1 MSTDFTYTSQA
12 QAILTKA
19 PLPLLTHVSM
29 NFHPKDYLADLNVD
43 FDGSSMSPVENYSKV
58 DLNIF
63 TETEFFDLDVFSSD
77 LAPENKQQRQSYAA
91 APHKRMLLDCVSGSE
106 RPSTGSVPI
115 YAPTRPAIVTE
126 RMSQEELSKIKRKKN
141 TAASARFRIKKKL
154 KEKQMEQEIHK
165 LRERLEVL
173 EKRLKTLEIEK
184 KCLEQLMIEKNEE
197 KNSVLI
203 DNIKKRSLGDDRVL
217 L

>member
-1 MSTDFTYTSQA
+1 
-12 QAILTKA
+12 
-19 PLPLLTHVSM
+19 M

-43 FDGSSMSPVENYSKV
+43 FDGPSMSPVEKASKV

-77 LAPENKQQRQSYAA
+77 LAPENKQQMQSYVA
-91 APHKRMLLDCVSGSE
+91 APIKRVLLDCVPGSE
-106 RPSTGSVPI
+106 RPYTGFSPI

-126 RMSQEELSKIKRKKN
+126 RMSQEELNKIKRKKN

-154 KEKQMEQEIHK
+154 KEKQMEQEAHK

-173 EKRLKTLEIEK
+173 EKRLKTLEIEN
-184 KCLEQLMIEKNEE
+184 KCLEQLMIKKNEE
-197 KNSVLI
+197 KNSVLL
-203 DNIKKRSLGDDRVL
+203 DSIKKRSLGDSRVL